1 MAIHIEWVGFAE
13 GSALDSR
20 QAVTLVGFNQ
30 CLVSPEELPFKWQ
43 SQIIVIAK
51 EAQDSPAES
60 ASGFV
65 TVTIKDPG
73 GGVIAS
79 ISNFVNATR
88 KHPDVPASVIMAVMV
103 GLDVAEHGAFE
114 VEATARETQ
123 DGPVTSKQSQTLYVI
138 AKLTQ

>member
-51 EAQDSPAES
+51 EAEDSPAES

-65 TVTIKDPG
+65 TVTIKDPAG
-73 GGVIAS
+73 NVIAS

-103 GLDVAEHGAFE
+103 GLDVAEHGSFE

-123 DGPVTSKQSQTLYVI
+123 DGPVTSRKSQTLYVI
-138 AKLTQ
+138 AKLKP